1 MYDIGYVY
9 IDIHSMTIESMFIP
23 FEDSY
28 KLPFNPI
35 SDEYRV
41 LNDGNPIEITPQDAE
56 HILMHHNKDNR
67 PTTKTQI
74 GKIRRSIE
82 DKFRLDGQPITFNT
96 QGNLTEKQHTL
107 NAIRCFPADT
117 KFKFIVAVGIEPD
130 CFSHTAPAKNRT
142 PRDEVMRKDPD
153 CKSDEYATLTAILE
167 RQGKKSL
174 INQCTIA
181 DQWFLW
187 KDTIRSGIATC
198 KSFFKD
204 TDKQVFTQIKSTLHA
219 FAALSHLSYNE
230 GNLRMILD
238 QIASKVKGDRAT
250 PLAFTFYEFFR
261 ENTGDGPWGHNKAK
275 SSLFF
280 RILCTAIDRIKENED
295 GEIELGIT
303 MDTLSEIE
311 DTSTFKKYFTQV
323 PLTKG

>member
-1 MYDIGYVY
+1 M
-9 IDIHSMTIESMFIP
+9 
-23 FEDSY
+23 
-28 KLPFNPI
+28 
-35 SDEYRV
+35 
-41 LNDGNPIEITPQDAE
+41 
-56 HILMHHNKDNR
+56 
-67 PTTKTQI
+67 
-74 GKIRRSIE
+74 
-82 DKFRLDGQPITFNT
+82 
-96 QGNLTEKQHTL
+96 
-107 NAIRCFPADT
+107 NAIRSFPPDN

-142 PRDEVMRKDPD
+142 PKDEVMRKDPS
-153 CKSDEYATLTAILE
+153 CQPDEYATLAAILE

-181 DQWFLW
+181 DQWFIW
-187 KDTIRSGIATC
+187 KDTIRSGIVTC

-204 TDKQVFTQIKSTLHA
+204 TDNQVFTQIRSTLHA

-238 QIASKVKGDRAT
+238 QVASKVKGDRAT
-250 PLAFTFYEFFR
+250 PLAFTFHEFFR
-261 ENTGDGPWGHNKAK
+261 NETADGPFGHNKKK

-280 RILCTAIDRIKENED
+280 KILCTAIDRIKENED

-303 MDTLSEIE
+303 METLADIE

-323 PLTKG
+323 PLTKR